1 MILADATCRL
11 RLNRQHGHL
20 QSCAVAITERH
31 HKTCHLRLHC
41 QLLKFGSGSLEA
53 RRFRSTEAD
62 AKQKS
67 KLVRIADDG
76 ISHPASLRAAYFS
89 PSCFGER
96 VRLYSLC
103 QRWLSLL
110 LPSPELSYRN
120 WQPARRS
127 LSIVRQTR
135 TSHDLLADP
144 HASAISDAIHS
155 FDSSAHRCTQ
165 PIAFFQLHSRLLT
178 SSVFYLPS
186 LCHHFVSKSLHSSTF
201 IRHQDDDYLL
211 NNR

>member
-1 MILADATCRL
+1 MSITSQSTARPPPVLCCCH
-11 RLNRQHGHL
+11 NRTSSQDLSSPAPLSTIEIRIRFFGGSSL
-20 QSCAVAITERH
+20 SVNRSRCQTKV
-31 HKTCHLRLHC
+31 KTCSNSRRRDFPSS
-41 QLLKFGSGSLEA
+41 QPA
-53 RRFRSTEAD
+53 RG
-62 AKQKS
+62 
-67 KLVRIADDG
+67 V
-76 ISHPASLRAAYFS
+76 FS

-165 PIAFFQLHSRLLT
+165 PIAFFQLHSRLLS